1 MKKRGFTLVEIM
13 IVVAIIALLAAIA
26 IPNLLRARLQA
37 NESSAQAALK
47 TVATGEITYRSANS
61 SYATL
66 SALGSATPP
75 YIDST
80 LGCLAGLLNVACLK
94 SGYNFYTTNAGN
106 ETFCVT
112 AYPQTIN
119 VTGVRPFCITED
131 GVVRTDGAIVATTT
145 HDVCQ
150 TYGATAP

>member
-47 TVATGEITYRSANS
+47 TIATAEVTFRSAGNAYADLNS
-61 SYATL
+61 
-66 SALGSATPP
+66 LGSATPP
-75 YIDST
+75 YIDSV
-80 LGCLAGLLNVACLK
+80 LGCATEPCAK
-94 SGYNFYTTNAGN
+94 AGYNFATTNNAA

-112 AYPQTIN
+112 AVPGTVN
-119 VTGVRPFCITED
+119 VTGVRSFCITED
-131 GVVRTDGAIVATTT
+131 GVVRLGAAAGTT
-145 HDVCQ
+145 HDACVALN
-150 TYGATAP
+150 ATQP